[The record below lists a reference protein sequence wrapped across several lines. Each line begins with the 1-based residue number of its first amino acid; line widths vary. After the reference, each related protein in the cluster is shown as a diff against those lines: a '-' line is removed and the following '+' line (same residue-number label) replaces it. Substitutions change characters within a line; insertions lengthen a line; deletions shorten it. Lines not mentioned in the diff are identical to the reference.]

1 MNYYIKPFLLFILFI
16 FSSCN
21 KNEVDSTYLC
31 ENLDTT
37 DWSCEMFTSRLTE
50 LFEEINE
57 LSTSVACTDASEW
70 TFIAYGARAC
80 GGPQGYIPY
89 SKSINSDKFICLVN
103 IYTNIEQSYNETCGI
118 YSICAFEIEPSGIVC
133 DNGIPTLTY

>member
-16 FSSCN
+16 FSFCN

-31 ENLDTT
+31 EIPDTT
-37 DWSCEMFTSRLTE
+37 DLSCEMFTSRLTE

-70 TFIAYGARAC
+70 TFIGVGKDSC
-80 GGPQGYIPY
+80 GNPERYIPY
-89 SKSINSDKFICLVN
+89 SKSIDTDNFICL
-103 IYTNIEQSYNETCGI
+103 IDKYNALSDGYYFVCFTFPYCDEN
-118 YSICAFEIEPSGIVC
+118 EPSGVVC